1 MHAAIETFQ
10 KQLLEQAQRAF
21 YDRPISK
28 ATQKAFMATPRHLF
42 VKRYRDLG
50 VSEWSDV
57 TEENL
62 ESHLGKLYMDFGLT
76 LFGEGEHGVSAISQ
90 PSLVLRRL
98 AE

>member
-1 MHAAIETFQ
+1 MSTLVETFK
-10 KQLLEQAQRAF
+10 KQLLEQAQRVF
-21 YDRPISK
+21 YQQPISE
-28 ATQKAFMATPRHLF
+28 ATHKAFIATPRHLF

-57 TEENL
+57 TEEKL

-76 LFGEGEHGVSAISQ
+76 LFGEGERGVSAISQ